1 MQYIEW
7 VNARKAPIKSKVL
20 TFDFIGAIMLYM
32 E

>member
-1 MQYIEW
+1 MQYSEW
-7 VNARKAPIKSKVL
+7 INERKAPIKSKTL